1 MKASARNRGFT
12 LVEIAIVLVI
22 IGLLLG
28 GVLKGQELINT
39 AKVRAIADRQ
49 SALKIAWFSFIERYS
64 AIPGDYNRANIY
76 LTNAGNGD
84 GSGMVEN
91 GESALALQHLTAAGY
106 IRCAQCTSTVSSSA
120 PSSANSLLN
129 NYGGVMSLWTDGTH
143 HLDTTG
149 TAPAGD
155 HSNTAATG
163 GKSSPIQ
170 VHTGPSIPS
179 NIIGQVDQ
187 KIDDGLANSG
197 DMMFNR
203 YNPVATT
210 GPNVKKCTVSSQSPS
225 VGGSYSFKNQALIW
239 RPESL
244 SPPIESN
251 CGASVII

>member
-1 MKASARNRGFT
+1 MKASTKNRGFT

-64 AIPGDYNRANIY
+64 AIPGDYNRASIY
-76 LTNAGNGD
+76 LTNAGNGN
-84 GSGMVEN
+84 GSGSVEN
-91 GESALALQHLTAAGY
+91 GESALALQHITAAGY

-129 NYGGVMSLWTDGTH
+129 NYGGVMSLWSDGTH
-143 HLDTTG
+143 HLDTAG
-149 TAPAGD
+149 LAAPAAKNATVAV
-155 HSNTAATG
+155 SN
-163 GKSSPIQ
+163 KSIPVQ

-187 KIDDGLANSG
+187 KIDDGLANTG
-197 DMMFNR
+197 DMMFNQ

-210 GPNVKKCTVSSQSPS
+210 GPDVTKCTVNSETLAAGAYT
-225 VGGSYSFKNQALIW
+225 VKTDALIW